1 MYTHTHTHTHTR
13 ARAERERERERTISI
28 KKTRALYLD
37 KFLYHTITRTDTDY
51 T

>member
-1 MYTHTHTHTHTR
+1 MHAHR
-13 ARAERERERERTISI
+13 ERERERERTISI

-37 KFLYHTITRTDTDY
+37 KLFYHTITRTDTDY